1 MREIGQRHGWLCQY
15 IERYTHT
22 HGWPPSRRDMQQALG
37 LTSTSHVAYY
47 LEALEQHGYLH
58 CQPHIS
64 RGVTLTPA
72 GYALAAQAAETPSVQ
87 QRALNPRAQRSGK
100 GHKRFSHPPKPHAPA

>member
-15 IERYTHT
+15 IARYTHAY
-22 HGWPPSRRDMQQALG
+22 GWPPSRRDMQQALDF
-37 LTSTSHVAYY
+37 TSTSHVAYY
-47 LEALEQHGYLH
+47 LETLEQHGYLH

-72 GYALAAQAAETPSVQ
+72 GYALAAQAAETTAVQ
-87 QRALNPRAQRSGK
+87 QRALNTRAQQSGK
-100 GHKRFSHPPKPHAPA
+100 GHRRFGHPPLEQAPA